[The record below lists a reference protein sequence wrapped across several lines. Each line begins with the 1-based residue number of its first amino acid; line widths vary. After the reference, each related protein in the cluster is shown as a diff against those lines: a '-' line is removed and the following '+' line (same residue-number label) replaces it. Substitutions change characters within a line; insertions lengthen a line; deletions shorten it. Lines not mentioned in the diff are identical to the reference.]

1 MKPSIR
7 SLNVDLPVDVEE
19 LFSPL
24 PNGAKFN
31 WSAMLDVA
39 ASSVQAALPSSK
51 TKFLLVRSPKLTEEE
66 WQSASEAR
74 KNLSLQRSLEPS
86 SEVVGETPSQD
97 VELAGE
103 GD

>member
-1 MKPSIR
+1 MKASIR
-7 SLNVDLPVDVEE
+7 SIKVDLPVDVEE

-31 WSAMLDVA
+31 WPAMLNVA
-39 ASSVQAALPSSK
+39 ASSVEAVPHSSQ
-51 TKFLLVRSPKLTEEE
+51 TKFSLIRSPQLTQEE
-66 WQSASEAR
+66 WQVAREAN
-74 KNLSLQRSLEPS
+74 KALSLKSALEPS
-86 SEVVGETPSQD
+86 KVEKASQD